1 MSLFPASLGV
11 IPDVIREVLVA
22 KISLD
27 RLSDYLNSPEVDM
40 RGRGACRADGIALRD
55 AAITWPSANVSGETE
70 GSSVGNPRFTLGD
83 MNVDIP
89 SGELTLI
96 SGPLGSGKVSRFQ
109 ISRRHDGTKLCFSD
123 PVCKSNSGQSSAHS
137 TMVLNSAFQLLG
149 LLGEATVLR
158 GEIIAP
164 RSSPTAIPLPED
176 PIQTELET
184 DKWLDPTMTA
194 YSPQIS
200 YIKHGSI
207 RSNILNGLPFWPKR
221 YSAVLRQCAL
231 LPDLEL
237 FEHQDLTE
245 VGEQGVTLVSP
256 SEMRT
261 R

>member
-27 RLSDYLNSPEVDM
+27 RLSHYLNSPEVDM
-40 RGRGACRADGIALRD
+40 RGRGARRPDGISLRD
-55 AAITWPSANVSGETE
+55 ATITWPTGIVSG
-70 GSSVGNPRFTLGD
+70 GSEASSEDNHLFTLND

-89 SGELTLI
+89 QGELTLVC
-96 SGPLGSGKVSRFQ
+96 GPLGSGKTLLVSRF
-109 ISRRHDGTKLCFSD
+109 D
-123 PVCKSNSGQSSAHS
+123 SGHRQNATES
-137 TMVLNSAFQLLG
+137 LNSAFQLLG
-149 LLGEATVLR
+149 LLGEATVLQ
-158 GEIIAP
+158 GEIVAP

-176 PIQTELET
+176 PILTELEI

-207 RSNILNGLPFWPKR
+207 RSNILNGLPFWPER

-245 VGEQGVTLVSP
+245 VGEQGVTLVSRARCEQGDRGP
-256 SEMRT
+256 Y
-261 R
+261 